1 MRIGFLAVAIL
12 MASSGWILLA
22 AQAPTPQTPEIRVL
36 SSNGVKAVLESVR
49 AQAAR
54 TIRRPLAIEYD
65 TTAALTKKIQA
76 GKAFDVVVLT
86 SEGVD
91 ELMRADKLTAGSRA
105 DLSRVGIGIGMRAGA
120 PKPDISSAQAL
131 KKTLLSAKSV
141 TYAEDGASTP
151 YIEKMLASMGIA
163 SAMKPKAIRLQGSPR
178 MMVAVANGQA
188 EFVLTLSSEILPANG
203 VEYLGPLP
211 PEYQHYVGFAA
222 AVGAESM
229 NQDAARALIAFLK
242 SPEVAAVFSA
252 KGMEP
257 R

>member
-1 MRIGFLAVAIL
+1 MRIGSVAAVIL
-12 MASSGWILLA
+12 MAGAGWILLSTQGA
-22 AQAPTPQTPEIRVL
+22 APQTPELRVL

-49 AQAAR
+49 AEAAR
-54 TIRRPLAIEYD
+54 TIRRPLAIDFD
-65 TTAALTKKIQA
+65 TTAALMKRIQA
-76 GKAFDVVVLT
+76 GETFDVVVLT

-91 ELMRADKLTAGSRA
+91 ELIEANKLTASSRA

-131 KKTLLSAKSV
+131 KKTLLAATSI

-151 YIEKMLASMGIA
+151 YIEKMLGNLGIA
-163 SAMKPKAIRLQGSPR
+163 GAIKSKTIRLQGSPR

-188 EFVLTLSSEILPANG
+188 ELVLTLSSEILPAKG

-222 AVGAESM
+222 AVGADSM

-242 SPEVAAVFSA
+242 SPEVAAVFKA